1 MKENDKFYLY
11 LTPYEIFKG
20 GGKEKIEKAFNG
32 LSKPV
37 EVVEIPSALH
47 LDFKE
52 EIQNGR
58 EIHEFSCKAKK
69 LSAE

>member
-1 MKENDKFYLY
+1 MGVEDKLYLY

-37 EVVEIPSALH
+37 EVVEIPSVLH
-47 LDFKE
+47 FKADKTA
-52 EIQNGR
+52 
-58 EIHEFSCKAKK
+58 EFI
-69 LSAE
+69 

>member
-1 MKENDKFYLY
+1 MGVEDKLYLY

-37 EVVEIPSALH
+37 EVVEIPSALR
-47 LDFKE
+47 DDK
-52 EIQNGR
+52 
-58 EIHEFSCKAKK
+58 
-69 LSAE
+69 